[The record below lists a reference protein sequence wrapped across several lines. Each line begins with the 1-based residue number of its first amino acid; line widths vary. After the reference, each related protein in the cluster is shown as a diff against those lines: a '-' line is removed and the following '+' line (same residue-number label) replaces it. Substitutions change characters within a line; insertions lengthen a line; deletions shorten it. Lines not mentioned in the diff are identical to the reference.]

1 MDKIT
6 LFPYAATSGGIV
18 VCFTRNGGKIQERRF
33 PPGTTREAILAEL
46 AGTPLALENFAA
58 RAAAEMDRERQQRAA
73 ASQPVTTPSEAEVKK
88 LDDEHDAEIQQL
100 NKMRTALKEAKV
112 KGYQLFKPDT
122 LKAKYAELLKNQSH
136 TQTE

>member
-1 MDKIT
+1 MPQHPAELSCALPET
-6 LFPYAATSGGIV
+6 AAKFRRDASPRELPERQ
-18 VCFTRNGGKIQERRF
+18 FLPNLPERR
-33 PPGTTREAILAEL
+33 LL
-46 AGTPLALENFAA
+46 SK
-58 RAAAEMDRERQQRAA
+58 MDRERQQRAA
-73 ASQPVTTPSEAEVKK
+73 VSQPVTTPSEAEVKK